1 MEILNGT
8 HLNLRATQN
17 REGLDNSTR
26 IHNVEQGWMQL
37 DNLITWLQITT
48 SIETGFEM
56 FVWHLPHIKC
66 FPGSGDSLTCGLGLG
81 PEEKGDVQLALY
93 I

>member
-17 REGLDNSTR
+17 REGLENMLDNSTR
-26 IHNVEQGWMQL
+26 IHNVGQGWMQL
-37 DNLITWLQITT
+37 DSLITWLQITI

-56 FVWHLPHIKC
+56 SVWHLPHTKC
-66 FPGSGDSLTCGLGLG
+66 FPGSEDSLMCGLGLG
-81 PEEKGDVQLALY
+81 PEEKVDVHR
-93 I
+93 